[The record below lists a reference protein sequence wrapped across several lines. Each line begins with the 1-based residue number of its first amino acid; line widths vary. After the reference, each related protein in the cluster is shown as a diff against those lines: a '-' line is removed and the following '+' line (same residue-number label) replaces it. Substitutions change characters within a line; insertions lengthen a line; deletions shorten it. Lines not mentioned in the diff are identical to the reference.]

1 MSRKICILSNDQEL
15 KIFKETNRKL
25 DDFTFI
31 LVGSNFQMNN
41 LQNLKFFFLMILLII
56 ILKIEFPLSQKNL
69 YGVGFLGTK
78 GISQITKVFR

>member
-41 LQNLKFFFLMILLII
+41 LQNLKFFF
-56 ILKIEFPLSQKNL
+56 F
-69 YGVGFLGTK
+69 
-78 GISQITKVFR
+78 